1 MQYHVCNPESI
12 NRYTFNKKT
21 NKKEGLQRKD
31 DTSDRPMIR
40 NYRWVAQNRKKCSW
54 IRLFLLDG
62 KCQPLLNDDKELL
75 VSGVTLTKNW
85 LNHYVKNIDRSNYEL
100 QQMTPHKWT

>member
-1 MQYHVCNPESI
+1 MQFRFHSYKEKGAMISVQEQPNDEDRMQYHVCNPESI

-54 IRLFLLDG
+54 IRLFLLD
-62 KCQPLLNDDKELL
+62 
-75 VSGVTLTKNW
+75 
-85 LNHYVKNIDRSNYEL
+85 
-100 QQMTPHKWT
+100 